1 MHTACQGHARQQ
13 DVENFKK
20 RLHFIHVQLDQPET
34 MSALDRR
41 LRELAEG
48 RPKEHRVF
56 YLALPPFLFA
66 QAVEH
71 LRERCWSDTGWNRVV
86 VEKPFGKNGGEAA
99 ALSSSPSLGSTWAL
113 QMSTPEA
120 QRNASAD
127 EALFAALAK
136 HPRHTL
142 GVGSHPLPDRTRV
155 EGLFD
160 WDAVASELGGGRGSK
175 DALDETFG
183 AVKGKGQGRPGLL
196 QTRVRRVGPKGL
208 RDPLAR
214 STGSRELEVDR
225 TKAFTALPGVL
236 DSVKARAE
244 KLLESPALSESAFM
258 KACCESDSLV
268 WESCG
273 PGPELLLEAR
283 RALAEFAMSPST
295 RAGRQGPLS
304 QAFLQR
310 YESSAQSDE
319 AAQSKTQALGMH
331 FDSRSANGE
340 VVVGLSLGEDDG
352 HIFFSRSGPAKG
364 QPFPLSLAKDLEDR
378 GEGILV
384 QLPRRALYLF
394 FGFARFH
401 LRHGGRQASE
411 TCLKK
416 YLDEKEIFRMDHY
429 LAKTLVLN
437 LLTLRF
443 ANRELGHLFHCHHV
457 ANVRITFKEAI
468 GVQGRAGYFDGYGI
482 IRDIMQNHLMQVLTL
497 VAMEAPATLEAED
510 VRDEKVK
517 VLKQIRPISPRDCVI
532 GQYEGYQ
539 TDPDIQKIN
548 LKQGYAS
555 RCPTFAV
562 AVLYLDNE
570 RWSGVPFIMKAGK
583 GLEVQQTIVRIQFKK
598 APPSSLF
605 GEQPQ
610 NELVIRIQPN
620 EAIYYK
626 MLAKMPGLTQQARDV
641 EQTVLDLDLK
651 KRFELR
657 RTPEAALE

>member
-1 MHTACQGHARQQ
+1 
-13 DVENFKK
+13 
-20 RLHFIHVQLDQPET
+20 
-34 MSALDRR
+34 
-41 LRELAEG
+41 
-48 RPKEHRVF
+48 
-56 YLALPPFLFA
+56 
-66 QAVEH
+66 
-71 LRERCWSDTGWNRVV
+71 
-86 VEKPFGKNGGEAA
+86 
-99 ALSSSPSLGSTWAL
+99 
-113 QMSTPEA
+113 MSTPEA

-214 STGSRELEVDR
+214 SRLGVLVIPNFVKEAEEADILVHAKTEVHWEPRVGGGYHASFGPTFLPDSGYQVDR

-401 LRHGGRQASE
+401 LRHGVPWHNPAAPGCYQRVTVTFRSVPVPRGQKRHADEGEGKQCKQLRLHDMLDSFAFRGAKRARLVPFPGALNLGLLHNVRDRECIDIDSSDCDSE
-411 TCLKK
+411 RISKARVSRI
-416 YLDEKEIFRMDHY
+416 YHREPR
-429 LAKTLVLN
+429 AKT
-437 LLTLRF
+437 
-443 ANRELGHLFHCHHV
+443 C
-457 ANVRITFKEAI
+457 
-468 GVQGRAGYFDGYGI
+468 
-482 IRDIMQNHLMQVLTL
+482 
-497 VAMEAPATLEAED
+497 
-510 VRDEKVK
+510 
-517 VLKQIRPISPRDCVI
+517 
-532 GQYEGYQ
+532 
-539 TDPDIQKIN
+539 
-548 LKQGYAS
+548 
-555 RCPTFAV
+555 
-562 AVLYLDNE
+562 
-570 RWSGVPFIMKAGK
+570 
-583 GLEVQQTIVRIQFKK
+583 
-598 APPSSLF
+598 
-605 GEQPQ
+605 
-610 NELVIRIQPN
+610 
-620 EAIYYK
+620 
-626 MLAKMPGLTQQARDV
+626 TQA
-641 EQTVLDLDLK
+641 
-651 KRFELR
+651 
-657 RTPEAALE
+657 

>member
-1 MHTACQGHARQQ
+1 M
-13 DVENFKK
+13 
-20 RLHFIHVQLDQPET
+20 
-34 MSALDRR
+34 
-41 LRELAEG
+41 
-48 RPKEHRVF
+48 
-56 YLALPPFLFA
+56 
-66 QAVEH
+66 
-71 LRERCWSDTGWNRVV
+71 
-86 VEKPFGKNGGEAA
+86 
-99 ALSSSPSLGSTWAL
+99 
-113 QMSTPEA
+113 
-120 QRNASAD
+120 
-127 EALFAALAK
+127 
-136 HPRHTL
+136 
-142 GVGSHPLPDRTRV
+142 
-155 EGLFD
+155 
-160 WDAVASELGGGRGSK
+160 
-175 DALDETFG
+175 
-183 AVKGKGQGRPGLL
+183 
-196 QTRVRRVGPKGL
+196 
-208 RDPLAR
+208 
-214 STGSRELEVDR
+214 
-225 TKAFTALPGVL
+225 
-236 DSVKARAE
+236 
-244 KLLESPALSESAFM
+244 SPA
-258 KACCESDSLV
+258 
-268 WESCG
+268 
-273 PGPELLLEAR
+273 
-283 RALAEFAMSPST
+283 T
-295 RAGRQGPLS
+295 RGGNQSPLS

-310 YESSAQSDE
+310 YESHWQEGERSENTS
-319 AAQSKTQALGMH
+319 QALGMH

-340 VVVGLSLGEDDG
+340 VVVGLNLGESGG
-352 HIFFSRSGPAKG
+352 HIFFSRSGPGKG
-364 QPFPLSLAKDLEDR
+364 QAFPLSVANNLEDR

-384 QLPRRALYLF
+384 KLPRRSLYLF
-394 FGFARFH
+394 YGFARFH
-401 LRHGGRQASE
+401 LRHGVPWQNPAAQGSYQRVTVTFRSVPE
-411 TCLKK
+411 PRLKK
-416 YLDEKEIFRMDHY
+416 YLEEKEIFRMDHY

-539 TDPDIQKIN
+539 DDPDIQKIN

-583 GLEVQQTIVRIQFKK
+583 GLEVHQTIVRIQFKK

-626 MLAKMPGLTQQARDV
+626 
-641 EQTVLDLDLK
+641 
-651 KRFELR
+651 
-657 RTPEAALE
+657 